1 MGYPLKYPAEALK
14 RYVSDHPSAPYA
26 EIAQAFSGTIEGV
39 KTALHRHNIKL
50 RSIPERNGCFKY
62 HKLLVE
68 AYFASHPESTIREAA
83 KFLNGT
89 EDALYKAMK
98 RHGLKM
104 PVKRS
109 RGRPQKNHLSS

>member
-14 RYVSDHPSAPYA
+14 RYISDHPSAPYE

-50 RSIPERNGCFKY
+50 RSITERKGQSKY
-62 HKLLVE
+62 HKVLVE
-68 AYFASHPESTIREAA
+68 SYFASHPESTIREAA

-98 RHGLKM
+98 RYGLETPRM
-104 PVKRS
+104 
-109 RGRPQKNHLSS
+109 QKNKKTP